1 MKLTDP
7 HVPVQHCPLKTLSHN
22 HGSHGVNRF
31 VYGDV
36 ICGIALG
43 SNAELT
49 VFTKDDN
56 DKTVKTPIYLPR
68 RAVYVFSG
76 EARDLK
82 FSIRNTGTDINGLH
96 AKRPAWNEGSARRG
110 TYRVAPPTH
119 APARCFFLN

>member
-1 MKLTDP
+1 
-7 HVPVQHCPLKTLSHN
+7 
-22 HGSHGVNRF
+22 VNRF

-36 ICGIALG
+36 IFGIALG

-56 DKTVKTPIYLPR
+56 DKTVKSPIYLPR
-68 RAVYVFSG
+68 RAVYIFSG

-110 TYRVAPPTH
+110 THLRSPHTH